1 MKLPVLLVTCSCLL
15 TGIALAEGSS
25 AAPMVYGTG
34 DPATWPPEKDAVVA
48 APNNHKVLLDNES
61 VRVLDVTVAPGEVE
75 PVHSHRWRSV
85 LYILEAG
92 DFIDRDAGG
101 KVIFDTRSLQ
111 TPLKL
116 PLTMWK
122 EPEAPHSVENL
133 SNSKTIHLVRVEL
146 KK

>member
-1 MKLPVLLVTCSCLL
+1 MKLLFLLAPCVCLI
-15 TGIALAEGSS
+15 TGNALAEGTSS
-25 AAPMVYGTG
+25 ANVVYGTG
-34 DPATWPPEKDAVVA
+34 DPATWPREKDAVAA
-48 APNNHKVLLDNES
+48 APKNHKVLLENDS

-85 LYILEAG
+85 LHITEAG
-92 DFIDRDAGG
+92 DFIDRDAQG
-101 KVIFDTRSLQ
+101 KIIFDTRTLK

-122 EPEAPHSVENL
+122 DPEAPHSVENL
-133 SNSKTIHLVRVEL
+133 SKTTTLHLVRVEL